1 MTDAIVP
8 SSGRPP
14 MSSRIGK
21 VPVAEHLSAR
31 NENPEQLSAR
41 NSVRDSARNSA
52 RDSAR
57 GSARNSARNSA
68 RDSARDSARGSA
80 RDSAREGDSMDTF
93 RSTMSTSRVH
103 TALAAL
109 TAEKN
114 ALEARLS
121 KIDSTLEAEK
131 RKNVSKSRTSL
142 TKK

>member
-1 MTDAIVP
+1 MSAAVVP

-14 MSSRIGK
+14 ISSRVEKAPATGR
-21 VPVAEHLSAR
+21 LTAR

-41 NSVRDSARNSA
+41 DSARGSA

-57 GSARNSARNSA
+57 GSA

-80 RDSAREGDSMDTF
+80 RGSARDGENMDTF

-114 ALEARLS
+114 ALESRLL
-121 KIDSTLEAEK
+121 KIDSTLESEK
-131 RKNVSKSRTSL
+131 RKGLIKTRTNFSK
-142 TKK
+142 K